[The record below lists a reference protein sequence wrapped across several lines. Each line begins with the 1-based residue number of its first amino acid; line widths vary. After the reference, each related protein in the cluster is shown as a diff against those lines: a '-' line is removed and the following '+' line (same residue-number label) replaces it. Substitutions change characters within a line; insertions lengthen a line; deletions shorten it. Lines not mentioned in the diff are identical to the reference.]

1 MDFPS
6 KSQSIAEGNQSRNLS
21 KNLKSKL
28 WRNELTGS
36 FTGSC
41 LAIEAM
47 TPPKVGLDPLEISTD
62 NQDSLS
68 QTCPQAHLIWTV
80 PQLTLLSS
88 VIPGCV

>member
-21 KNLKSKL
+21 KNLKQKL
-28 WRNELTGS
+28 WRDELTGS

-47 TPPKVGLDPLEISTD
+47 TPPKWV
-62 NQDSLS
+62 
-68 QTCPQAHLIWTV
+68 W
-80 PQLTLLSS
+80 
-88 VIPGCV
+88 IP